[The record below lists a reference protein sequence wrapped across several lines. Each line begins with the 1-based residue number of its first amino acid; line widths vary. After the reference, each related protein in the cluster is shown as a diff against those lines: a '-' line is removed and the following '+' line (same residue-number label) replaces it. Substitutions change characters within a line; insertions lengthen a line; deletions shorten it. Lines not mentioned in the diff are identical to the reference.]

1 MKKILIIDD
10 EKDIRFL
17 LSSILA
23 DEDYLTIEAGNIAE
37 AEKKIDGENFDL
49 ALIDI
54 SLGDKKKDGI
64 SLLKKIKK
72 MNSDLPVI
80 MISGHATIQI
90 AVDSIKEG
98 AFEFLEK
105 PFNTSRLLNFVKR
118 ALENFELKK
127 ENKKLNNLFF
137 DTYELIG
144 KSNSIKE
151 IKNTINKISQSD
163 CRVLISGPSGSGK
176 ELVAR
181 TIHKNSKRKD
191 NPFIVCNG
199 ALLDPQH
206 FDIELF
212 GIENKDGSIVEGFFE
227 KADKGTL
234 LIDNVSEIPLDT
246 QVKIL
251 RVLTDQKFRRV
262 NGTKNILTNVRVFAT
277 TSKDLR
283 NEIINGNFREDLF
296 QRVSVMQINLPS
308 LKNRIDDLPDLFEY
322 FNKKISQNLG
332 KKVIPYKSNLTKLY
346 GHDWDG
352 NIRELR
358 NLVERLIILS
368 DGKQKNIA
376 KIIDESIQVKKN
388 NEISSIVN
396 LSGETFVG
404 TSPTKPWAAVCVRK
418 NLKTRIRCVLYKR
431 TVFHPYC
438 SSVSTFD
445 RIVFQLTDD
454 QFLY

>member
-17 LSSILA
+17 LSSILV
-23 DEDYLTIEAGNIAE
+23 DEGYLTIEAGDIAG
-37 AEKKIDGENFDL
+37 AEKKIDSDFFDL

-396 LSGETFVG
+396 FDSPLKNAREQFEREYLMHQLKKNGSNVSKTAENIGMERSALHRKL
-404 TSPTKPWAAVCVRK
+404 TSLGIAIK
-418 NLKTRIRCVLYKR
+418 
-431 TVFHPYC
+431 
-438 SSVSTFD
+438 
-445 RIVFQLTDD
+445 
-454 QFLY
+454 

>member
-17 LSSILA
+17 LSNILV
-23 DEDYLTIEAGNIAE
+23 DEGYLTIEAGDIAG

-118 ALENFELKK
+118 ALENFDLKK

-346 GHDWDG
+346 SHDWDG

-396 LSGETFVG
+396 FDSPLKNAREQFEREYLMHQLKKNGSNVSKTAENIGMERSALHRKL
-404 TSPTKPWAAVCVRK
+404 TSLGIAIK
-418 NLKTRIRCVLYKR
+418 
-431 TVFHPYC
+431 
-438 SSVSTFD
+438 
-445 RIVFQLTDD
+445 
-454 QFLY
+454 

>member
-17 LSSILA
+17 LSNILV
-23 DEDYLTIEAGNIAE
+23 DENYTTIEAGNIQE
-37 AEKKIDGENFDL
+37 AEKTIDNENFDL
-49 ALIDI
+49 ALVDI

-72 MNSDLPVI
+72 INSDTPVI

-118 ALENFELKK
+118 ALENSDLKK

-144 KSNSIKE
+144 NSNVIKE

-181 TIHKNSKRKD
+181 TIHKNSKRRD

-212 GIENKDGSIVEGFFE
+212 GIENKDGSVIQGYFE
-227 KADKGTL
+227 KTDKGTL

-262 NGTKNILTNVRVFAT
+262 NGSKNILTNVRVFTT

-296 QRVSVMQINLPS
+296 QRISVMQINLPR
-308 LKNRIDDLPDLFEY
+308 LRDRIDDLPELFDY

-332 KKVIPYKSNLTKLY
+332 KKAIPFKFNLTKMFS
-346 GHDWDG
+346 HDWDG

-368 DGKQKNIA
+368 DGKQKNIE
-376 KIIDESIQVKKN
+376 KIINESIQIKKN
-388 NEISSIVN
+388 NEISNIVN
-396 LSGETFVG
+396 FDSPLKNAREQFEREYLLHQLKKNGSNVSKTAENIGMERSALHRKL
-404 TSPTKPWAAVCVRK
+404 TSLGIAIK
-418 NLKTRIRCVLYKR
+418 
-431 TVFHPYC
+431 
-438 SSVSTFD
+438 
-445 RIVFQLTDD
+445 
-454 QFLY
+454 

>member
-17 LSSILA
+17 LSNILV
-23 DEDYLTIEAGNIAE
+23 DENYTTIEAGNIQE
-37 AEKKIDGENFDL
+37 AEKIIDNENFDL
-49 ALIDI
+49 ALVDI

-72 MNSDLPVI
+72 INSDIPVI

-118 ALENFELKK
+118 ALENSDLKK
-127 ENKKLNNLFF
+127 EYKILTNLFF

-144 KSNSIKE
+144 NSNVIKE

-181 TIHKNSKRKD
+181 TIHKNSKRRD

-212 GIENKDGSIVEGFFE
+212 GIENKDGSVIQGYFE
-227 KADKGTL
+227 KTDKGTL

-262 NGTKNILTNVRVFAT
+262 NGSKNILTNVRVFTT

-296 QRVSVMQINLPS
+296 QRISVMQINLPR
-308 LKNRIDDLPDLFEY
+308 LRDRIDDLPELFDY

-332 KKVIPYKSNLTKLY
+332 KKAIPFKFNLTKMFS
-346 GHDWDG
+346 HDWDG

-368 DGKQKNIA
+368 DGKQKNIE
-376 KIIDESIQVKKN
+376 KIINESIQIKKN
-388 NEISSIVN
+388 NEISNIVN
-396 LSGETFVG
+396 FDSPLKNAREQFEREYLLHQLKKNGSNVSKTAENIGMERSALHRKL
-404 TSPTKPWAAVCVRK
+404 TSLGIAIK
-418 NLKTRIRCVLYKR
+418 
-431 TVFHPYC
+431 
-438 SSVSTFD
+438 
-445 RIVFQLTDD
+445 
-454 QFLY
+454 

>member
-23 DEDYLTIEAGNIAE
+23 DEDYFTIEASNIQE
-37 AEKKIDGENFDL
+37 AEKKIDTEIFDL
-49 ALIDI
+49 ALVDI

-72 MNSDLPVI
+72 INSDIPVI
-80 MISGHATIQI
+80 MISGHETIQI

-118 ALENFELKK
+118 ALENFDLKK

-144 KSNSIKE
+144 NSNSIKE

-191 NPFIVCNG
+191 NPFVVCNG

-206 FDIELF
+206 FDMELF
-212 GIENKDGSIVEGFFE
+212 GIENKDGSIVQGFFE

-251 RVLTDQKFRRV
+251 RVLTEQKFRRV
-262 NGTKNILTNVRVFAT
+262 DGTRNILTNVRVFTT

-296 QRVSVMQINLPS
+296 QRISVMQINLPS
-308 LKNRIDDLPDLFEY
+308 LKDRIDDLPNLFDY
-322 FNKKISQNLG
+322 FNKKISENLG
-332 KKVIPYKSNLTKLY
+332 KKVISFKSNLTKLY
-346 GHDWDG
+346 SHNWDG

-376 KIIDESIQVKKN
+376 KIIDESIHINKN
-388 NEISSIVN
+388 NEISGIVN
-396 LSGETFVG
+396 FDSPLKNAREQFEREYLMHQLKKNGSNVSKTAENIGMERSALHRKL
-404 TSPTKPWAAVCVRK
+404 TSLGIAIK
-418 NLKTRIRCVLYKR
+418 
-431 TVFHPYC
+431 
-438 SSVSTFD
+438 
-445 RIVFQLTDD
+445 
-454 QFLY
+454 

>member
-17 LSSILA
+17 LSSILV
-23 DEDYLTIEAGNIAE
+23 DEDYFTIEASNIQE
-37 AEKKIDGENFDL
+37 AEKKIDTEIFDL
-49 ALIDI
+49 ALVDI

-72 MNSDLPVI
+72 INSDIPVI

-118 ALENFELKK
+118 ALENFDLKK

-144 KSNSIKE
+144 NSNSIKE

-191 NPFIVCNG
+191 NPFVVCNG

-206 FDIELF
+206 FDMELF
-212 GIENKDGSIVEGFFE
+212 GIENKDGSIVQGFFE

-251 RVLTDQKFRRV
+251 RVLTEQKFRRV
-262 NGTKNILTNVRVFAT
+262 DGTKNILTNVRVFTT

-296 QRVSVMQINLPS
+296 QRISVMQINLPS
-308 LKNRIDDLPDLFEY
+308 LKDRIDDLPNLFDY
-322 FNKKISQNLG
+322 FNKKISENLG
-332 KKVIPYKSNLTKLY
+332 KKVISFKSNLTKLY
-346 GHDWDG
+346 SHNWDG

-376 KIIDESIQVKKN
+376 KIIDESIHINKN
-388 NEISSIVN
+388 NEISGVVN
-396 LSGETFVG
+396 FDSPLKNAREQFEREYLMHQLKKNGSNVSKTAENIGMERSALHRKL
-404 TSPTKPWAAVCVRK
+404 TSLGIAIK
-418 NLKTRIRCVLYKR
+418 
-431 TVFHPYC
+431 
-438 SSVSTFD
+438 
-445 RIVFQLTDD
+445 
-454 QFLY
+454 

>member
-17 LSSILA
+17 LSNILV
-23 DEDYLTIEAGNIAE
+23 DENYTTIEAGNIQE
-37 AEKKIDGENFDL
+37 AEKTIDNENFDL
-49 ALIDI
+49 ALVDI

-72 MNSDLPVI
+72 INSDIPVI

-118 ALENFELKK
+118 ALENSDLKK

-144 KSNSIKE
+144 NSNVIKE

-163 CRVLISGPSGSGK
+163 CRVLISGPYGSGK

-181 TIHKNSKRKD
+181 TIHKNSKRRD

-212 GIENKDGSIVEGFFE
+212 GIENKDGSVIQGYFE
-227 KADKGTL
+227 KTDKGTL

-262 NGTKNILTNVRVFAT
+262 NGSKNILTNVRVFTT

-283 NEIINGNFREDLF
+283 NETINGNFREDLF
-296 QRVSVMQINLPS
+296 QRISVMQINLPR
-308 LKNRIDDLPDLFEY
+308 LRDRIDDLPELFDY

-332 KKVIPYKSNLTKLY
+332 KKAIPFKFNLTKMFS
-346 GHDWDG
+346 HDWDG

-368 DGKQKNIA
+368 DGKQKNIE
-376 KIIDESIQVKKN
+376 KIINESIQIKKN
-388 NEISSIVN
+388 NEISNIVN
-396 LSGETFVG
+396 FDSPLKNAREQFEREYLLHQLKKNGSNVSKTAENIGMERSALHRKL
-404 TSPTKPWAAVCVRK
+404 TSLGIAIK
-418 NLKTRIRCVLYKR
+418 
-431 TVFHPYC
+431 
-438 SSVSTFD
+438 
-445 RIVFQLTDD
+445 
-454 QFLY
+454 

>member
-17 LSSILA
+17 LSNILV
-23 DEDYLTIEAGNIAE
+23 DENYITIESGNIQD
-37 AEKKIDGENFDL
+37 AEKKIDNENFDL
-49 ALIDI
+49 ALVDI

-72 MNSDLPVI
+72 INSDIPVI

-118 ALENFELKK
+118 ALENFDLKK

-144 KSNSIKE
+144 KSNIIKE

-181 TIHKNSKRKD
+181 TIHKNSKRRD

-212 GIENKDGSIVEGFFE
+212 GIENKDGSIVQGYFE
-227 KADKGTL
+227 KTDKGTL

-262 NGTKNILTNVRVFAT
+262 NGSKNILTNVRVFTT

-283 NEIINGNFREDLF
+283 NEISNGNFREDLF
-296 QRVSVMQINLPS
+296 QRISVMQINLPR
-308 LKNRIDDLPDLFEY
+308 LRDRIDDLPELFDY

-332 KKVIPYKSNLTKLY
+332 KKAISFKFNLTKLFSY
-346 GHDWDG
+346 DWDG

-368 DGKQKNIA
+368 DGKQKNIE
-376 KIIDESIQVKKN
+376 KIINESIQIKKN
-388 NEISSIVN
+388 DEISNIVN
-396 LSGETFVG
+396 FDSPLKNAREQFEREYLMHQLKKNGSNVSKTAENIGMERSALHRKL
-404 TSPTKPWAAVCVRK
+404 TSLGIA
-418 NLKTRIRCVLYKR
+418 LK
-431 TVFHPYC
+431 
-438 SSVSTFD
+438 
-445 RIVFQLTDD
+445 
-454 QFLY
+454 

>member
-23 DEDYLTIEAGNIAE
+23 DEDYFTIEAGNIQE
-37 AEKKIDGENFDL
+37 AEKKIVTEIFDL
-49 ALIDI
+49 ALVDI

-72 MNSDLPVI
+72 INSDIPVI

-118 ALENFELKK
+118 ALENFDLKK

-144 KSNSIKE
+144 NSNSIKE

-191 NPFIVCNG
+191 NPFVVCNG

-206 FDIELF
+206 FDMELF
-212 GIENKDGSIVEGFFE
+212 GIENKDGSIVQGFFE

-251 RVLTDQKFRRV
+251 RVLTEQKFRRV
-262 NGTKNILTNVRVFAT
+262 DGTKNILTNVRVFTT

-296 QRVSVMQINLPS
+296 QRISVMQINLPS
-308 LKNRIDDLPDLFEY
+308 LKDRIDDLPNLFDY
-322 FNKKISQNLG
+322 FNKKISENLG
-332 KKVIPYKSNLTKLY
+332 KKVISFKSNLTKLY
-346 GHDWDG
+346 SHNWDG

-376 KIIDESIQVKKN
+376 KIIDESIHINKN
-388 NEISSIVN
+388 NEISGIVN
-396 LSGETFVG
+396 FDSPLKNAREQFEREYLMHQLKKNGSNVSKTAENIGMERSALHRKL
-404 TSPTKPWAAVCVRK
+404 TSLGIAIK
-418 NLKTRIRCVLYKR
+418 
-431 TVFHPYC
+431 
-438 SSVSTFD
+438 
-445 RIVFQLTDD
+445 
-454 QFLY
+454 

>member
-23 DEDYLTIEAGNIAE
+23 DEDYFTIEASNIQE
-37 AEKKIDGENFDL
+37 AEKKIDTEIFDL
-49 ALIDI
+49 ALVDI

-72 MNSDLPVI
+72 INSDIPVI

-118 ALENFELKK
+118 ALENFDLKK

-144 KSNSIKE
+144 NSNSIKE

-191 NPFIVCNG
+191 NPFVVCNG

-206 FDIELF
+206 FDMELF
-212 GIENKDGSIVEGFFE
+212 GIENKDGSIVQGFFE

-251 RVLTDQKFRRV
+251 RVLTEQKFRRV
-262 NGTKNILTNVRVFAT
+262 DGTKNILTNVRVFAT

-296 QRVSVMQINLPS
+296 QRISVMQINLPS
-308 LKNRIDDLPDLFEY
+308 LKDRIDDLPNLFDY
-322 FNKKISQNLG
+322 FNKKISENLG
-332 KKVIPYKSNLTKLY
+332 KKVISFKSNLTKLY
-346 GHDWDG
+346 SHNWDG

-376 KIIDESIQVKKN
+376 KIIDESIHTNKN
-388 NEISSIVN
+388 NEISGIVN
-396 LSGETFVG
+396 FDSPLKNAREQFEREYLMHQLKKNGSNVSKTAENIGMERSALHRKL
-404 TSPTKPWAAVCVRK
+404 TSLGIAIKW
-418 NLKTRIRCVLYKR
+418 I
-431 TVFHPYC
+431 
-438 SSVSTFD
+438 
-445 RIVFQLTDD
+445 
-454 QFLY
+454 

>member
-17 LSSILA
+17 LSSILV
-23 DEDYLTIEAGNIAE
+23 DEQYLTIEAGNIDE
-37 AEKKIDGENFDL
+37 AEKKIETENFDL

-72 MNSDLPVI
+72 IDSDLPVI

-90 AVDSIKEG
+90 AVDSVKEG

-118 ALENFELKK
+118 ALENFDLKK

-137 DTYELIG
+137 DTYDLIG

-151 IKNTINKISQSD
+151 IRNTINKISQSD
-163 CRVLISGPSGSGK
+163 CRVLIYGPSGSGK

-212 GIENKDGSIVEGFFE
+212 GIDNKDGSIAEGFFE
-227 KADKGTL
+227 KANKGTL

-251 RVLTDQKFRRV
+251 RFLTDQKFRRV

-283 NEIINGNFREDLF
+283 NEITIGNFREDLF
-296 QRVSVMQINLPS
+296 QRISIVQINLPS
-308 LKNRIDDLPDLFEY
+308 LKDRIEDLPDLFEY
-322 FNKKISQNLG
+322 FNKKISENLG
-332 KKVIPYKSNLTKLY
+332 KKVLSYKSNLTKLY
-346 GHDWDG
+346 SHVWDG

-396 LSGETFVG
+396 FDSPLKNAREQFEREYLMHQLKKSGSNVSKTAENIG
-404 TSPTKPWAAVCVRK
+404 MERSALHRKLTSLGIAIK
-418 NLKTRIRCVLYKR
+418 
-431 TVFHPYC
+431 
-438 SSVSTFD
+438 
-445 RIVFQLTDD
+445 
-454 QFLY
+454 

>member
-23 DEDYLTIEAGNIAE
+23 DEDYFTIEASNIQE
-37 AEKKIDGENFDL
+37 AEKKIDTEIFDL
-49 ALIDI
+49 ALVDI

-72 MNSDLPVI
+72 INSDIPVI

-118 ALENFELKK
+118 ALENFDLKK

-144 KSNSIKE
+144 NSNSIKE

-191 NPFIVCNG
+191 NPFVVCNG

-206 FDIELF
+206 FDMELF
-212 GIENKDGSIVEGFFE
+212 GIENKDGSIVQGFFE

-251 RVLTDQKFRRV
+251 RVLTEQKFRRV
-262 NGTKNILTNVRVFAT
+262 DGTKNILTNVRVFTT

-296 QRVSVMQINLPS
+296 QRISVMQINLPS
-308 LKNRIDDLPDLFEY
+308 LKDRIDDLPNLFDY
-322 FNKKISQNLG
+322 FNKKISENLG
-332 KKVIPYKSNLTKLY
+332 KKVISFKSNLTKLY
-346 GHDWDG
+346 SHNWDG

-376 KIIDESIQVKKN
+376 KIIDESIHINKN
-388 NEISSIVN
+388 NEISGIVN
-396 LSGETFVG
+396 FDSPLKNAREQFERKYLMHQLKKNGSNVSKTAENIGMERSALHRKL
-404 TSPTKPWAAVCVRK
+404 TSLGIAIK
-418 NLKTRIRCVLYKR
+418 
-431 TVFHPYC
+431 
-438 SSVSTFD
+438 
-445 RIVFQLTDD
+445 
-454 QFLY
+454 

>member
-17 LSSILA
+17 LSSILV
-23 DEDYLTIEAGNIAE
+23 DEGYLTIEAGDVAG
-37 AEKKIDGENFDL
+37 AEKKIDGEFFDL

-118 ALENFELKK
+118 ALENFDLKK

-181 TIHKNSKRKD
+181 TIHINSKRKD

-346 GHDWDG
+346 SHDWDG

-396 LSGETFVG
+396 FDSPLKNAREQFEREYLMHQLKKNGSNVSKTAENIGMERSALHRKL
-404 TSPTKPWAAVCVRK
+404 TSLGIAIK
-418 NLKTRIRCVLYKR
+418 
-431 TVFHPYC
+431 
-438 SSVSTFD
+438 
-445 RIVFQLTDD
+445 
-454 QFLY
+454 

>member
-17 LSSILA
+17 LSSILL
-23 DEDYLTIEAGNIAE
+23 DEDYLTIEAGNITE

-118 ALENFELKK
+118 ALENFDLKK

-163 CRVLISGPSGSGK
+163 CRLLISGPSGSGK

-206 FDIELF
+206 FDVELF

-262 NGTKNILTNVRVFAT
+262 NGAKNILTNVRVFAT

-346 GHDWDG
+346 SHDWDG

-396 LSGETFVG
+396 FDSPLKNAREQFEREYLMHQLKKNGSNVSKTAENIGMERSALHRKL
-404 TSPTKPWAAVCVRK
+404 TSLGIAIK
-418 NLKTRIRCVLYKR
+418 
-431 TVFHPYC
+431 
-438 SSVSTFD
+438 
-445 RIVFQLTDD
+445 
-454 QFLY
+454 

>member
-23 DEDYLTIEAGNIAE
+23 DEDYFTIEAGNISE
-37 AEKKIDGENFDL
+37 AEKKIDSENFDL

-64 SLLKKIKK
+64 NLLKKIKK

-346 GHDWDG
+346 SHDWDG

-396 LSGETFVG
+396 FDSPLKNAREQFEREYLMHQLKKNGSNVSKTAENIGMERSALHRKL
-404 TSPTKPWAAVCVRK
+404 TSLGIAIKW
-418 NLKTRIRCVLYKR
+418 I
-431 TVFHPYC
+431 
-438 SSVSTFD
+438 
-445 RIVFQLTDD
+445 
-454 QFLY
+454 

>member
-17 LSSILA
+17 LSSILV
-23 DEDYLTIEAGNIAE
+23 DEGYLTIEAGDIAG
-37 AEKKIDGENFDL
+37 AEKKIDGEFFDL

-346 GHDWDG
+346 SHDWDG

-388 NEISSIVN
+388 SEISSIVN
-396 LSGETFVG
+396 FDSPLKNAREQFEREYLMHQLKKNGSNVSKTAENIGMERSALHRKL
-404 TSPTKPWAAVCVRK
+404 TSLGIAIK
-418 NLKTRIRCVLYKR
+418 
-431 TVFHPYC
+431 
-438 SSVSTFD
+438 
-445 RIVFQLTDD
+445 
-454 QFLY
+454 

>member
-17 LSSILA
+17 LSSILV
-23 DEDYLTIEAGNIAE
+23 DEGYLTIEAGDIAG
-37 AEKKIDGENFDL
+37 AEKKIDGEFFDL

-206 FDIELF
+206 FDVELF

-346 GHDWDG
+346 SHDWDG

-388 NEISSIVN
+388 NEISSIIN
-396 LSGETFVG
+396 FD
-404 TSPTKPWAAVCVRK
+404 SPLKNAREQFEREYLMHQLKKMAQMSLKLRK
-418 NLKTRIRCVLYKR
+418 ILAWKDLPCIEN
-431 TVFHPYC
+431 
-438 SSVSTFD
+438 
-445 RIVFQLTDD
+445 
-454 QFLY
+454 

>member
-17 LSSILA
+17 LSNILV
-23 DEDYLTIEAGNIAE
+23 DENYITIEAGNIQD
-37 AEKKIDGENFDL
+37 AEKKIDNENFDL
-49 ALIDI
+49 ALVDI

-72 MNSDLPVI
+72 INSDIPVI

-118 ALENFELKK
+118 ALENFDLKK

-144 KSNSIKE
+144 KSNIIKE

-181 TIHKNSKRKD
+181 TIHKNSKRRD

-212 GIENKDGSIVEGFFE
+212 GIENKDGSIVQGYFE
-227 KADKGTL
+227 KTDKGTL

-262 NGTKNILTNVRVFAT
+262 NGSKNILTNVRVFTT

-283 NEIINGNFREDLF
+283 NEISNGNFREDLF
-296 QRVSVMQINLPS
+296 QRISVMQINLPR
-308 LKNRIDDLPDLFEY
+308 LRDRIDDLPELFDY

-332 KKVIPYKSNLTKLY
+332 KKAISFKFNLTKLFS
-346 GHDWDG
+346 HDWDG

-368 DGKQKNIA
+368 DGKQKNIE
-376 KIIDESIQVKKN
+376 KIINESIQIKKN
-388 NEISSIVN
+388 DEISNIVN
-396 LSGETFVG
+396 FDSPLKNAREQFEREYLMHQLKKNGSNVSKTAENIGMERSALHRKL
-404 TSPTKPWAAVCVRK
+404 TSLGIA
-418 NLKTRIRCVLYKR
+418 LK
-431 TVFHPYC
+431 
-438 SSVSTFD
+438 
-445 RIVFQLTDD
+445 
-454 QFLY
+454 

>member
-17 LSSILA
+17 LSSILL

-72 MNSDLPVI
+72 MNSDLKVI

-144 KSNSIKE
+144 NSNVIKE

-181 TIHKNSKRKD
+181 TIHKNSKRRD

-212 GIENKDGSIVEGFFE
+212 GIENKDGSVIQGYFE
-227 KADKGTL
+227 KTDKGTL

-262 NGTKNILTNVRVFAT
+262 NGSKNILTNVRVFTT

-296 QRVSVMQINLPS
+296 QRISVMQINLPR
-308 LKNRIDDLPDLFEY
+308 LRDRIDDLPELFDY

-332 KKVIPYKSNLTKLY
+332 KKAIPFKFNLTKMFS
-346 GHDWDG
+346 HDWDG

-368 DGKQKNIA
+368 DGKQKNIE
-376 KIIDESIQVKKN
+376 KIINESIQIKKN
-388 NEISSIVN
+388 NEISNIVN
-396 LSGETFVG
+396 FDSPLKNAREQFEREYLLHQLKKNGSNVSKTAENIGMERSALHRKL
-404 TSPTKPWAAVCVRK
+404 TSLGIAIK
-418 NLKTRIRCVLYKR
+418 
-431 TVFHPYC
+431 
-438 SSVSTFD
+438 
-445 RIVFQLTDD
+445 
-454 QFLY
+454 

>member
-17 LSSILA
+17 LSSILL

-54 SLGDKKKDGI
+54 YLGDKKKDGI

-72 MNSDLPVI
+72 INSDLPVI

-118 ALENFELKK
+118 ALENFDLKK

-206 FDIELF
+206 FDVELF

-262 NGTKNILTNVRVFAT
+262 NGAKNILTNVRVFAT

-396 LSGETFVG
+396 FDSPLKNAREQFEREYLMHQLKKNGSNVSKTAENIGMERSALHRKL
-404 TSPTKPWAAVCVRK
+404 TSLGIAIK
-418 NLKTRIRCVLYKR
+418 
-431 TVFHPYC
+431 
-438 SSVSTFD
+438 
-445 RIVFQLTDD
+445 
-454 QFLY
+454 

>member
-1 MKKILIIDD
+1 MKKILIVDD
-10 EKDIRFL
+10 EKDIRF
-17 LSSILA
+17 ILN
-23 DEDYLTIEAGNIAE
+23 EILTESGYSVSTLGTIKE
-37 AEKKIDGENFDL
+37 AENYISQNVFDL
-49 ALIDI
+49 ALLDVLLDEK
-54 SLGDKKKDGI
+54 SRDGLY
-64 SLLKKIKK
+64 LLNLIKNK
-72 MNSDLPVI
+72 NKNLPVI
-80 MISGHATIQI
+80 MMSGHANIQI
-90 AVDSIKEG
+90 AVNSVKDG

-346 GHDWDG
+346 SHDWDG

-396 LSGETFVG
+396 FDSPLKNAREQFEREYLMHQLKKNGSNVSKTAENIGMERSALHRKL
-404 TSPTKPWAAVCVRK
+404 TSLGIAIK
-418 NLKTRIRCVLYKR
+418 
-431 TVFHPYC
+431 
-438 SSVSTFD
+438 
-445 RIVFQLTDD
+445 
-454 QFLY
+454 

>member
-17 LSSILA
+17 LSSILL

-346 GHDWDG
+346 SHDWDG

-396 LSGETFVG
+396 FDSPLKNAREQFEREYLMHQLKKNGSNVSKTAENIGMERSALHRKL
-404 TSPTKPWAAVCVRK
+404 TSLGIAIK
-418 NLKTRIRCVLYKR
+418 
-431 TVFHPYC
+431 
-438 SSVSTFD
+438 
-445 RIVFQLTDD
+445 
-454 QFLY
+454 

>member
-17 LSSILA
+17 LSSILV
-23 DEDYLTIEAGNIAE
+23 DEGYLTIEAGDIAG
-37 AEKKIDGENFDL
+37 AEKKIDGEFFDL

-346 GHDWDG
+346 SHDWDG

-396 LSGETFVG
+396 FDSPLKNAREQFEREYLMHQLKKNSSNVSKTAENIGMERSALHRKL
-404 TSPTKPWAAVCVRK
+404 TSLGIAIK
-418 NLKTRIRCVLYKR
+418 
-431 TVFHPYC
+431 
-438 SSVSTFD
+438 
-445 RIVFQLTDD
+445 
-454 QFLY
+454 

>member
-23 DEDYLTIEAGNIAE
+23 DEDYFTIEASNIQE
-37 AEKKIDGENFDL
+37 AEKKIDTEIFDL
-49 ALIDI
+49 ALVDI

-72 MNSDLPVI
+72 INSDIPVI

-137 DTYELIG
+137 DSYELIG
-144 KSNSIKE
+144 NSNSIKE

-191 NPFIVCNG
+191 NPFVVCNG

-206 FDIELF
+206 FDMELF
-212 GIENKDGSIVEGFFE
+212 GIENKDGSIVQGFFE

-251 RVLTDQKFRRV
+251 RVLTEQKFRRV
-262 NGTKNILTNVRVFAT
+262 DGTKNILTNVRVFTT

-296 QRVSVMQINLPS
+296 QRISVMQINLPS
-308 LKNRIDDLPDLFEY
+308 LKDRIDDLPNLFDY
-322 FNKKISQNLG
+322 FNKKISENLG
-332 KKVIPYKSNLTKLY
+332 KKVISFKSNLTKLY
-346 GHDWDG
+346 SHNWDG

-376 KIIDESIQVKKN
+376 KIIDESVHINKN
-388 NEISSIVN
+388 NEISGIVN
-396 LSGETFVG
+396 FDSPLKNAREQFEREYLMHQLKKNGSNVSKTAENIGMERSALHRKL
-404 TSPTKPWAAVCVRK
+404 TSLGIAIK
-418 NLKTRIRCVLYKR
+418 
-431 TVFHPYC
+431 
-438 SSVSTFD
+438 
-445 RIVFQLTDD
+445 
-454 QFLY
+454 